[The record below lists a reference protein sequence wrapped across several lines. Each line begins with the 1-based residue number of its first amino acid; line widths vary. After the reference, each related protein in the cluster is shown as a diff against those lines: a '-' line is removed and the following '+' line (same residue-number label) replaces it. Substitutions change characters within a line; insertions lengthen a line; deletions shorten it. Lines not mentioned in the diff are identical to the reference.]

1 MTSNTRRHA
10 IVIVGAGAAG
20 ITAAALLKL
29 AKPELDIALIDP
41 AAFHY
46 YQPAWTLV
54 GGGSYD
60 IGSTRRELRTLI
72 PKGVEHL
79 VERVESFEPEQNR
92 LLLSGGRAVEYRML
106 IVAAGLQLDWHK
118 IEGLAETLGKN
129 GVSSNYAYEHA
140 PYTWECIQ
148 NLRSGT
154 ALFTQPAMPIKC
166 AGAPQKALYL
176 AADQFRRTGA
186 AVQSHFFTPGPAMFG
201 VPFYAQ
207 ALDKVVANYGIAPHF
222 AHTLVAVDGAKQ
234 QAHFEVMVNGEKQR
248 VTKPFDFLHVVP
260 PQSAPDFIKQS
271 PLADS
276 SGWMAVDKFTLQSPK
291 FANVFGFGDCTTTPN
306 SKTAAAVRAQAPVV
320 VANVLKALLGN
331 GSEQKYDGYAS
342 CPLTTSRGKIMLAEF
357 CYDGV
362 VTPSF
367 PLDPRVP
374 RRSYWWLKKHYLPYL
389 YWEQM
394 LRGRLGPDWHSKRE
408 FAAAVPDIQP

>member
-1 MTSNTRRHA
+1 MTSTVRRHA
-10 IVIVGAGAAG
+10 VVIVGAGAAG
-20 ITAAALLKL
+20 ITAAALLKR
-29 AKPELDIALIDP
+29 ARPELDIAIIDP
-41 AAFHY
+41 AVMHY

-60 IGSTRRELRTLI
+60 IASTCRETRTLI
-72 PKGVEHL
+72 PQGVEHI
-79 VERVESFEPEQNR
+79 VERVETFEPEQNR
-92 LLLSGGRAVEYRML
+92 LVLSGGRWVEYRVL

-118 IEGLAETLGKN
+118 IDGLVEALGKN
-129 GVSSNYAYEHA
+129 GVSSNYSFKHA
-140 PYTWECIQ
+140 PYTWECLK

-176 AADQFRRTGA
+176 AADHFRRNA
-186 AVQSHFFTPGPAMFG
+186 LPVKSHFYTPGAVMFG

-207 ALDKVVANYGIAPHF
+207 ALDKVVADYGIAAHF
-222 AHTLVAVDGAKQ
+222 SHTLVAVDGPNKKAL
-234 QAHFEVMVNGEKQR
+234 FEVVVSGEKQQS
-248 VTKPFDFLHVVP
+248 TQAFDFLHVVP

-271 PLADS
+271 PLADA
-276 SGWMAVDKFTLQSPK
+276 SGWMAVDKFTLQSPT
-291 FANVFGFGDCTTTPN
+291 FSNVFGFGDCTTTPN

-331 GSEQKYDGYAS
+331 GIEQKYDGYAS
-342 CPLTTSRGKIMLAEF
+342 CPLTTSRGKVMLAEF

-367 PLDPRVP
+367 PLDPRIP
-374 RRSYWWLKKHYLPYL
+374 RRSYWALKKYFLPYL

-394 LRGRLGPDWHSKRE
+394 LRGRLGPDWHAKRE
-408 FAAAVPDIQP
+408 HPTQVPAIQP